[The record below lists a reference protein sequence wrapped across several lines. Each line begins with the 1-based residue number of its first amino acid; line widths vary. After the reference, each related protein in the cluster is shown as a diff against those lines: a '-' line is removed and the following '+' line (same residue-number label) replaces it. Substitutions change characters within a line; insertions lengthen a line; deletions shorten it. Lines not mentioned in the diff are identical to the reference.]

1 MYSGEK
7 KHNSLCSHHHEDDG
21 PQFWCEPQVS
31 PSSSSY
37 NPLHETLCNNYNW
50 CLFLRTKSTT
60 HSVSLLEDRTG
71 SFESSVG
78 HCPARVLS
86 CCQKACLV
94 KYRTVSVMMDIAGTV
109 DLRVAGIAESYCP
122 SSHVASVDCMAR
134 ATSWTLMAIVG
145 AVSVEHRVPVDHH
158 STTVVVVVGYVMDVF
173 RIVVSE
179 TLAFR
184 VVDDPVERVHHPWM
198 TEMGSSC
205 AVMVVVVEEPFVGVI
220 VEVLVVASV
229 VVATA
234 VVDALVAVVLVVVVH
249 SWSYSLH
256 P

>member
-1 MYSGEK
+1 
-7 KHNSLCSHHHEDDG
+7 
-21 PQFWCEPQVS
+21 
-31 PSSSSY
+31 
-37 NPLHETLCNNYNW
+37 
-50 CLFLRTKSTT
+50 
-60 HSVSLLEDRTG
+60 
-71 SFESSVG
+71 
-78 HCPARVLS
+78 
-86 CCQKACLV
+86 V

-158 STTVVVVVGYVMDVF
+158 STTVVVVVGYAMDVF